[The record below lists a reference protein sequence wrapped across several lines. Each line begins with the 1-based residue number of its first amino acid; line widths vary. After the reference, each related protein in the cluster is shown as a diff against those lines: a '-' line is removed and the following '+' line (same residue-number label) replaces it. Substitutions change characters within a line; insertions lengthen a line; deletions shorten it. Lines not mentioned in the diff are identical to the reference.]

1 MSNLLNKHSE
11 FSKLLL
17 IQESLLVWI
26 VTIAFI
32 FLAFYC
38 VIYSYLGSLPWLST
52 MVAFPWSA
60 YGISQAFYYNKSK
73 AENTQGGIKFESVIQ
88 QSLQNNSSYSFVDIT
103 ESDTQF
109 PI

>member
-1 MSNLLNKHSE
+1 MKDIISQHKE

-17 IQESLLVWI
+17 IQESLLIWI

-32 FLAFYC
+32 ILAFYC
-38 VIYSYLGSLPWLST
+38 VIQSYLGSLPWLST

-73 AENTQGGIKFESVIQ
+73 AENIQGGIKFESAIQ
-88 QSLQNNSSYSFVDIT
+88 QSIQNSNSYTFVDIT
-103 ESDTQF
+103 NDDTQF